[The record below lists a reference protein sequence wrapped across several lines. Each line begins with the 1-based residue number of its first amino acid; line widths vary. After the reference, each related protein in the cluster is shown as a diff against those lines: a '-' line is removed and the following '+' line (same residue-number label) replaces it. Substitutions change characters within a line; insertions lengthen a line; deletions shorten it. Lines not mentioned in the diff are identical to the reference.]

1 MEEIA
6 NNIYIERGY
15 SGIVSSVL
23 KLNHGLVLIDAPL
36 RSEHH
41 QAWQQKLIS
50 LRGGIARLMIML
62 DAHTDRLLGAS
73 TIDVPILAHEN
84 ALEIINDLPSSARLG
99 EKTSGSDSESVEL
112 PQNNRWVLPDMVY
125 SHAINIYWDEQ
136 PVVVTHQPGGHL
148 AGSWVRYPAEK
159 VIFVGDSVVTSQPP
173 FLAWCDLDRWIDEL
187 TWLSSDL
194 FKDYQIISSRD
205 GLVTQSEVLEMIDFL
220 TMLKSDVEELSQLE
234 NWPDEIDQWISR
246 VLENFE
252 SDPALSEQYTNR
264 LAWGINK
271 LLERISADHTKTKG
285 EINAG

>member
-15 SGIVSSVL
+15 PGIVSSVL

-36 RSEHH
+36 RSEHR

-50 LRGGIARLMIML
+50 LRGGIAQLMIML

-73 TIDVPILAHEN
+73 TTDVPILAHEN

-99 EKTSGSDSESVEL
+99 EKTSGSEAESIEV
-112 PQNNRWVLPDMVY
+112 PQNTRWVLPDMVY
-125 SHAINIYWDEQ
+125 SQALNIFWDDH
-136 PVVVTHQPGGHL
+136 PVVVTHQPGAHL
-148 AGSWVRYPAEK
+148 AGSWVRYDAEK
-159 VIFVGDSVVTSQPP
+159 VVFVGDSVMTHQPP

-194 FKDYQIISSRD
+194 FKDYQIISGRD
-205 GLVTQSEVLEMIDFL
+205 GVVSHSDVLGMIDFL
-220 TMLKSDVEELSQLE
+220 TTLNSDVEELSQLE
-234 NWPDEIDQWISR
+234 NKGDEIDQWVSQ
-246 VLENFE
+246 VLENFKP
-252 SDPALSEQYTNR
+252 DPALSEQYMNR
-264 LAWGINK
+264 LTWGINK

-285 EINAG
+285 EINAS